1 MKRVELTPGKLRG
14 LQILSD
20 EEGKFRMMAIDQR
33 GSLKKALA
41 KALSIPQDEV
51 KDEDVVKTKIMITKV
66 LSPYASAVLTDP
78 VYGFPYTME
87 YIPRDVGILLAY
99 EKTGYEKAQGG
110 RKTSLLPDWSGE
122 KIKRAGANAIK
133 LLLYYRPDGDP
144 EVGEYQREIV
154 RKVGEEAK
162 KYDIPFLLEPVGYE
176 IEEPGKD
183 SLEYA
188 QQKPKIVIETVRE
201 FTKEEY
207 GIDVLKLE
215 FPADLKYT
223 EEFAHGEFDG
233 KEREPAYDL
242 YEVEDI
248 CEELNDTATI
258 PWVLLSAGVDIE
270 EFLINVEIATAHGAS
285 GFLAGRAIWKDAV
298 PFYPDLDKME
308 KWLSTEGVD
317 NFVRLYKASEEAV
330 PYYKHKKF
338 GNFANIDLKD
348 RGVDWHKNY

>member
-1 MKRVELTPGKLRG
+1 MKRVELTPGKWRG
-14 LQILSD
+14 LKVLAD

-33 GSLKKALA
+33 GSLKRALA
-41 KALSIPQDEV
+41 KALDVEPDNV
-51 KDEDVVKTKIMITKV
+51 KDEDIIKAKIMITKV

-78 VYGFPYTME
+78 IYGFPYTME

-110 RKTSLLPDWSGE
+110 RKTALLPDWSGE
-122 KIKRAGANAIK
+122 KIKRSGANAIK
-133 LLLYYRPDGDP
+133 LLLYYRPDGNP
-144 EVGEYQREIV
+144 EVVEYQNSIV
-154 RKVGEEAK
+154 KKVGDEAR

-176 IEEPGKD
+176 IDEPKKD

-188 QQKPKIVIETVRE
+188 KKKPEIVIDTVKE

-207 GIDVLKLE
+207 GVDVLKLE

-223 EEFAHGEFDG
+223 EEFAYGEFDG
-233 KEREPAYDL
+233 KEREVAYDL
-242 YEVEDI
+242 FEVEDI
-248 CEELNDTATI
+248 CEELDNTATI

-308 KWLSTEGVD
+308 KWLLTEGVD
-317 NFVRLYKASEEAV
+317 NFVRLYEASSEAT

-338 GNFANIDLKD
+338 KSFANIELKN
-348 RGVDWHKNY
+348 RGVEWYKKY

>member
-1 MKRVELTPGKLRG
+1 MESIKLTPGKWRG
-14 LQILSD
+14 LKILAD
-20 EEGKFRMMAIDQR
+20 DEGKFRMMAIDQR

-41 KALSIPQDEV
+41 KALGISPEEV
-51 KDEDVVKTKIMITKV
+51 TDEDIVKAKIMITKV

-78 VYGFPYTME
+78 IYGFPYTFE

-110 RKTSLLPDWSGE
+110 RKTALLSDWSGE
-122 KIKRAGANAIK
+122 KIKRSGANAIK

-144 EVGEYQREIV
+144 EVVKYQQDIV
-154 RKVGEEAK
+154 RKVGEEAR

-176 IEEPGKD
+176 IEEPAKD

-188 QQKPKIVIETVRE
+188 QRKPQIVIETVKE
-201 FTKEEY
+201 FTKEKY
-207 GIDVLKLE
+207 GVDVLKLE

-223 EEFAHGEFDG
+223 EEFAGGEFDG
-233 KEREPAYDL
+233 KERDVAYDL

-248 CEELNDTATI
+248 CEELDDTATI
-258 PWVLLSAGVDIE
+258 PWVLLSAGVGIE
-270 EFLINVEIATAHGAS
+270 EFLLNVEIAVAHGAS

-308 KWLSTEGVD
+308 KWLATEGVD
-317 NFVRLYKASEEAV
+317 NFARLYEVSDEAT

-338 GNFANIDLKD
+338 KSFANIDLEGK
-348 RGVDWHKNY
+348 GTDWYKNY

>member
-1 MKRVELTPGKLRG
+1 MKKVELTPGKWRG
-14 LQILSD
+14 LKILAD

-41 KALSIPQDEV
+41 KALGISSDEV
-51 KDEDVVKTKIMITKV
+51 KDEDIVKAKIMITKV

-87 YIPRDVGILLAY
+87 YIPRDTGILLAY

-110 RKTSLLPDWSGE
+110 RKTVLLPDWSGE

-144 EVGEYQREIV
+144 EVVEHQKKIV
-154 RKVGEEAK
+154 KQVGEEAR

-176 IEEPGKD
+176 IEEPKKD

-188 QQKPKIVIETVRE
+188 QKKPQIVIDTVKE

-207 GIDVLKLE
+207 GVDVLKLE

-233 KEREPAYDL
+233 KEREVAYDL
-242 YEVEDI
+242 MEVEDI
-248 CEELNDTATI
+248 CEELDEAATV

-285 GFLAGRAIWKDAV
+285 GFLAGRAIWKDAI
-298 PFYPDLDKME
+298 PFYPDLEKME

-317 NFVRLYKASEEAV
+317 NFIRLYEASSEAI
-330 PYYKHKKF
+330 PYYSHKKF
-338 GNFANIDLKD
+338 ESFANIELKD
-348 RGVDWHKNY
+348 RGTDWHKKY